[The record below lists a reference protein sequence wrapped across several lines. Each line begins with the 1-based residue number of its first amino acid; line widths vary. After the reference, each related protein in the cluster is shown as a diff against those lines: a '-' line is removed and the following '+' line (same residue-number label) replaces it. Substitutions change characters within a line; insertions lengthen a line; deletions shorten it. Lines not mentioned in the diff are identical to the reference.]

1 MSDWWTYRLSDFL
14 LFSPRTYYR
23 IIERYNEALW
33 PAHLLTVAFGC
44 VILALVLRSR
54 ATQPRILWMVLAL
67 LWAWTGWAFLWQRY
81 STINWA
87 AMYLVP
93 LFALEALVLSWAG
106 WRRKSLGF
114 PAAGGAARAAGIV
127 LLAGAVVV
135 YPAIA
140 ALAGRPWRQ
149 AEVFGLSPDPT
160 AIATVGLALL
170 LTPRI
175 AASLLVVP
183 VLWCL
188 FSGLTLWAMQSPEA
202 WVPLLA
208 AAVGLVAASL
218 PRQNIQSPEVRR
230 LSYSDSEK
238 PGPA

>member
-23 IIERYNEALW
+23 MIERYNEAVW
-33 PAHLLTVAFGC
+33 PAHLITMAIGC
-44 VILALVLRSR
+44 LMLVLLLRPR
-54 ATQPRILWMVLAL
+54 AGQPRMLWLVLGL
-67 LWAWTGWAFLWQRY
+67 LWAWIGWAYLWRRY

-93 LFALEALVLSWAG
+93 LFAIESLLLGWASWRSKPVVIPRQGSTARSVGLVL
-106 WRRKSLGF
+106 LG
-114 PAAGGAARAAGIV
+114 AS
-127 LLAGAVVV
+127 VVV

-160 AIATVGLALL
+160 AIATLGLALL
-170 LTPRI
+170 LRPRSR
-175 AASLLVVP
+175 ASLLVIP
-183 VLWCL
+183 ALWCL
-188 FSGLTLWAMQSPEA
+188 FSGLTLWAMASPEA
-202 WVPLLA
+202 WVPPLA
-208 AAVGLVAASL
+208 VTLALVAGSFS
-218 PRQNIQSPEVRR
+218 RMTSESPNGQ
-230 LSYSDSEK
+230 SDSYTAGKK